1 MPIPFLDLKAHHQAI
16 RGEIDSAI
24 GEVIDAGA
32 FAGGPF
38 VERFEKEFAEF
49 CGASH
54 AVGVG
59 SGTDALW
66 FVLLGL
72 GIGPGDEV
80 ITVPMTFMA
89 TTEAISFCGATPVLV
104 DIEPKTYTMDP
115 AKLERAITP
124 RTKAI
129 IPVHL
134 YGQMADMD
142 PILDLAKR
150 HRLHII
156 EDACQAHGAEYKRRK
171 AGSMGVAGC
180 FSFYPGKNLGAFG
193 EAGAVVTS
201 DESLMKTMQM
211 LRDHGQERK
220 YHHALIG
227 WNGRMDGIQGAVLR
241 VKLKRLAEA
250 NRARR
255 AHARLYNELLVATP
269 NVTLPSEAKD
279 RTHVY
284 HVFAVRVPD
293 RDRVMK
299 SLSDRG
305 VGCGVHYPIPIHL
318 QPAYESLGYKLGDF
332 PVAEQCA
339 NEFLS
344 LPMFPEM
351 TDVQVKDVVGE
362 LNAILRT

>member
-1 MPIPFLDLKAHHQAI
+1 MPIPFLDLKAHHQAVRVEIEEAI
-16 RGEIDSAI
+16 R
-24 GEVIDAGA
+24 EVIDAGA

-38 VERFEKEFAEF
+38 VEQFEKEFAAF
-49 CGASH
+49 CGTSH

-66 FVLLGL
+66 FALLGL

-89 TTEAISFCGATPVLV
+89 TAEAISFCGATPVLV
-104 DIEPKTYTMDP
+104 DIEARTYTMDP
-115 AKLERAITP
+115 DRIERAITP

-134 YGQMADMD
+134 YGQTADMD
-142 PILDLAKR
+142 PILEIAKR
-150 HRLHII
+150 HRVHVI
-156 EDACQAHGAEYKRRK
+156 EDACQAHGAEYKGRK

-201 DESLMKTMQM
+201 DKSLTRTMQM

-220 YHHALIG
+220 YHHALVG
-227 WNGRMDGIQGAVLR
+227 WNGRMDGIQAAVLR
-241 VKLKRLAEA
+241 VKLKRLAEM
-250 NRARR
+250 NKSRR
-255 AHARLYNELLVATP
+255 VHARHYKELLAP
-269 NVTLPSEAKD
+269 FPKVTLPSEAEEGA
-279 RTHVY
+279 HVY
-284 HVFAVRVPD
+284 HVFSVRVQD

-305 VGCGVHYPIPIHL
+305 IGCGVHYPIPIHL
-318 QPAYESLGYKLGDF
+318 QPAYKSLGYKPGDF

-339 NEFLS
+339 EEFLS

-351 TDVQVKDVVGE
+351 TDVQVKDVVRE
-362 LNAILRT
+362 LSAVLRA

>member
-1 MPIPFLDLKAHHQAI
+1 
-16 RGEIDSAI
+16 
-24 GEVIDAGA
+24 
-32 FAGGPF
+32 
-38 VERFEKEFAEF
+38 
-49 CGASH
+49 
-54 AVGVG
+54 
-59 SGTDALW
+59 
-66 FVLLGL
+66 
-72 GIGPGDEV
+72 
-80 ITVPMTFMA
+80 
-89 TTEAISFCGATPVLV
+89 
-104 DIEPKTYTMDP
+104 MDP

-124 RTKAI
+124 RTRAI

-142 PILDLAKR
+142 PILEIAKR
-150 HRLHII
+150 HRLHVI
-156 EDACQAHGAEYKRRK
+156 EDACQAHGAEYKGRK

-201 DESLMKTMQM
+201 DKNLMKTMQM

-250 NRARR
+250 NRARWNH
-255 AHARLYNELLVATP
+255 AHLYNQLLAGTP
-269 NVTLPSEAKD
+269 KVMCPLEVKD

-299 SLSDRG
+299 SLSDHG
-305 VGCGVHYPIPIHL
+305 VGCGVHYPVPIHL
-318 QPAYESLGYKLGDF
+318 QPAYKFLGYKPGDF
-332 PVAEQCA
+332 PVSEQCA
-339 NEFLS
+339 KEFLS

-351 TDVQVKDVVGE
+351 TDVQVKEVARE
-362 LNAILRT
+362 LSAIVRG